1 MLRTWCHILLEK
13 KKKKARII
21 SKKCIH
27 DKITLRLL
35 IPLLNTAK
43 PFLKLCCILGTPTPG
58 RTFSYENESR
68 TEIRGLENMTSE
80 ERLREEDLFSLEKR
94 RLKGDMIEVFK
105 YVQLCCKKNGE

>member
-1 MLRTWCHILLEK
+1 MMSYSFGKK

-27 DKITLRLL
+27 YKINVRLL

-43 PFLKLCCILGTPTPG
+43 PFLKLCFILGTPTPR
-58 RTFSYENESR
+58 RTFSYENKSR
-68 TEIRGLENMTSE
+68 AEIRGLENMTSE

-94 RLKGDMIEVFK
+94 RLKEDMIEVFK
-105 YVQLCCKKNGE
+105 YVQLCCKKIGE